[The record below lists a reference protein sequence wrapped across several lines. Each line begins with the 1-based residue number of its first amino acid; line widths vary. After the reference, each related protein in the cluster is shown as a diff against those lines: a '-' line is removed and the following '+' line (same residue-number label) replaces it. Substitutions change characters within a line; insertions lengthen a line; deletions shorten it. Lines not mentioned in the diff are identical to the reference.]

1 MLCETLALLLI
12 EQGIVRK
19 ELVIEAI
26 EGVIEVKREI
36 AGARE
41 PVVVSVASILLLQG
55 ILGSVGGASDLS
67 NPAIAL

>member
-1 MLCETLALLLI
+1 MLCESLALLLI

-26 EGVIEVKREI
+26 EGVIEIKREI
-36 AGARE
+36 AGTRE

-55 ILGSVGGASDLS
+55 ILGSIGAVSDLS
-67 NPAIAL
+67 SPAVAL